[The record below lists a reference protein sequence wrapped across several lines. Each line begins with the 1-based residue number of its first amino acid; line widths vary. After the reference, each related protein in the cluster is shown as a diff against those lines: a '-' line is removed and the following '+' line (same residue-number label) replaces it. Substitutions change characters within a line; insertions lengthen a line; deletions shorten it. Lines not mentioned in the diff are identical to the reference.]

1 MKDLQHSFRNS
12 DEYSHDPEK
21 CGHAGLK
28 NIRVILFSIHSD
40 DGNPSSVN
48 IKQHCGRGSY
58 ALSWKPCQEDSS
70 KLNLLDHRFRRRC
83 SNLIPTE
90 SDSSPHA
97 HTQAAK
103 TYYKH
108 QDSRIE
114 KAQVQRQR
122 LPQL

>member
-1 MKDLQHSFRNS
+1 
-12 DEYSHDPEK
+12 
-21 CGHAGLK
+21 
-28 NIRVILFSIHSD
+28 
-40 DGNPSSVN
+40 
-48 IKQHCGRGSY
+48 SY

-70 KLNLLDHRFRRRC
+70 KLNLPDNRFRRRC
-83 SNLIPTE
+83 SNLIPAE
-90 SDSSPHA
+90 SDSSPHTHA
-97 HTQAAK
+97 QAAK